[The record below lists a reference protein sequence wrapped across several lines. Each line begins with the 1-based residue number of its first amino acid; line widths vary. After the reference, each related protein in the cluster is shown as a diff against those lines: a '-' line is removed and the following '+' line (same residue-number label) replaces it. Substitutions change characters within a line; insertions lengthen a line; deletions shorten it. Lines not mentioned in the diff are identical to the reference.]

1 MKVRI
6 ANNKNIQTMEQK
18 DIDIY
23 EILKMKSTVQNCT
36 RQNAEGCG
44 IVEWQTTRTVR
55 KQSGLR
61 TEQEENTFSTRTEN
75 L

>member
-1 MKVRI
+1 
-6 ANNKNIQTMEQK
+6 MEQK

-23 EILKMKSTVQNCT
+23 EILKMKSTVQSCT
-36 RQNAEGCG
+36 RQYVGRCG
-44 IVEWQTTRTVR
+44 TVEWQTTRTLR

-61 TEQEENTFSTRTEN
+61 TKLEENTSSTRTEN

>member
-23 EILKMKSTVQNCT
+23 EILKDVEYGTELYTSKCGRVWFSGKAADFTQCIPY
-36 RQNAEGCG
+36 EGH
-44 IVEWQTTRTVR
+44 
-55 KQSGLR
+55 
-61 TEQEENTFSTRTEN
+61 ENFAFTDYDFVD
-75 L
+75 LPF